1 MEITRYGKCNEEKS
15 KSSRSLTESSGAT
28 ARLKRSREQTAEDG
42 LGAIHGEQA
51 HNASQP
57 LTAASV
63 ITPENGI
70 QTSLLV

>member
-1 MEITRYGKCNEEKS
+1 MEQLQYGKCNEEKS

-42 LGAIHGEQA
+42 LRAIHGEQA
-51 HNASQP
+51 RDASQP

-70 QTSLLV
+70 RTKSFV